1 MQLDDL
7 RENWENYGETNPL
20 WAVHTG
26 RGDIK
31 WDETEFFKTGEVE
44 IDRILSML
52 REHGA
57 EPLSDRAL
65 DFGCGVGR
73 LSQALSHHF
82 DRVDGIDIS
91 APMLVKA
98 NEFRLA
104 NDGIDDDR
112 VQFHLN
118 TGLDLALFEDR
129 TFSFVLSLIVLQHM
143 KPEFSAKYIGEFC
156 RVTAAGGVIAFQI
169 PARRETAMLR
179 LRGAVGRFLRRTR
192 QAASGK
198 GAAVMEMYG
207 TPRSKVEKIL
217 TDSGMRVVAVVPDN
231 YAKSWESYTYV
242 AIRD

>member
-26 RGDIK
+26 RGNIQ
-31 WDETEFFKTGEVE
+31 WDESEFFKTGEEE

-52 REHGA
+52 HERGA
-57 EPLSDRAL
+57 EPTRDRAL

-91 APMLVKA
+91 APMLAKA
-98 NEFRLA
+98 DEFKRA
-104 NDGIDDDR
+104 NDDIDDER

-118 TGLDLALFEDR
+118 TDLDLSLFEDR

-143 KPEFSAKYIGEFC
+143 KPEFSAKYISEFC
-156 RVTAAGGVIAFQI
+156 RVTAPGGVIAFQI

-179 LRGAVGRFLRRTR
+179 LRGAAGRFLRRIR
-192 QAASGK
+192 QTVSSNGS
-198 GAAVMEMYG
+198 AVMEMYG
-207 TPRSKVEKIL
+207 TPQNRVEKIL
-217 TDSGMRVVAVVPDN
+217 TDNGMRVVAVVPDD
-231 YAKSWESYTYV
+231 YATSWESYTYV